1 LGNDTPDVVA
11 HRLGLRAIS
20 EVLTLLLLGDE
31 ERSKTGTVHTKS
43 TCGVFSGANVPLIDP
58 ATHCVVRDP

>member
-1 LGNDTPDVVA
+1 MQVHYYGGTA
-11 HRLGLRAIS
+11 EAAGTS
-20 EVLTLLLLGDE
+20 EETVLGDE